1 MKRLRFFVV
10 LTLLLILVL
19 PKQAYANMAAPEKAD
34 IGSSITFSQNEE
46 IAVRSEVLDIVVDGA
61 YADITATYCLQNVT
75 QKAVS
80 TETMFLSPNM
90 QQSDLQVMVDGK
102 EAKVTVNS
110 FALQYDTQIETEDW
124 RYAVLT
130 DGDPGQQ
137 RVDSVTFTMDFAPKE
152 AYDVVI
158 SYRYRLGGYPEYDFN
173 VKQGII
179 EYYLTPAAM
188 WKDFEG
194 LTINLLLDEEMPVI
208 SESNLEFTKI
218 DTRKYQYRSD
228 TLPGENLRIVIDENW
243 FQNIFSTLRSPY
255 LSLTLMAFFPF
266 FLILLVLVIV
276 LIWWKR
282 RKKRKHSS

>member
-1 MKRLRFFVV
+1 MKRFRFFVV
-10 LTLLLILVL
+10 LTLLFILAL
-19 PKQAYANMAAPEKAD
+19 PKWAYANMAAPEEAD
-34 IGSSITFSQNEE
+34 IGSSITFLQNEE

-61 YADITATYCLQNVT
+61 YADITATYRLQNVT
-75 QKAVS
+75 QQAVS

-90 QQSDLQVMVDGK
+90 QQGGLQVVVNGK
-102 EAKVTVNS
+102 EAEVAVNS

-130 DGDPGQQ
+130 NGDPGER
-137 RVDSVTFTMDFAPKE
+137 RVDSVTFTMAFAPKE

-173 VKQGII
+173 VKQGTI

-188 WKDFEG
+188 WKDFEN
-194 LTINLLLDEEMPVI
+194 LTINLFLDEEMPVI

-218 DTRKYQYRSD
+218 DTRKYQYQSD
-228 TLPGENLRIVIDENW
+228 TLPEENLRIVIDENW

-255 LSLTLMAFFPF
+255 LSLTLMTFFPF

-282 RKKRKHSS
+282 RKKRKNSP